1 MRSGARVR
9 SGGFLVSKKGEDRF
23 QTLSCTVNGDQLS
36 LALVADGHG
45 GAEAADYVKENL
57 LGLIAGAATDGSMAA
72 LDAAVRE
79 GVRKVHNAILAAAFS
94 SSGSTVTLCAINSTR
109 MEQAV
114 WNLASKVGFDPLL
127 LLSLLLLPLLLPL
140 PLLTAPKPPLLP
152 GCVAKWS
159 TCLGCVT
166 RRLACAMAT
175 PRPLQS
181 LMRKGAACSAT
192 L

>member
-127 LLSLLLLPLLLPL
+127 LLSLLLLPLLLTSAQFHFLHL
-140 PLLTAPKPPLLP
+140 PRATRNPSGLMATATVSRRSAHAIALLP
-152 GCVAKWS
+152 PMP
-159 TCLGCVT
+159 T
-166 RRLACAMAT
+166 R
-175 PRPLQS
+175 
-181 LMRKGAACSAT
+181 
-192 L
+192 